1 MGINTL
7 MKILIV
13 EDDSSIRNVLSL
25 SLKAESYSVD
35 VAEDG
40 EQGSFMAR
48 TNEYDLIL
56 LDNVL
61 PKKQGGH
68 VCKDIRE
75 AGISTP
81 ILMLSVKSEV
91 LEKVDLLNTGVDD
104 YMTKPF
110 SYEELLARVRTLLR
124 RPKKLIERV
133 IKINDIVINKDKGT
147 VLVKDKPIYLT
158 RKEYTLLEYLMS
170 NKDMVLS
177 RGQIME
183 HVWDINSNPFSNTI
197 EAHVRSLRKKLNDK
211 NKTFI
216 KSIPGR
222 GYKVTNLPC

>member
-1 MGINTL
+1 
-7 MKILIV
+7 MKILII
-13 EDDSSIRNVLSL
+13 EDDSTIRNVLRL
-25 SLKAESYSVD
+25 GLEAETFSID
-35 VAEDG
+35 QAEDG

-68 VCKDIRE
+68 VCKEIRE
-75 AGISTP
+75 ANISTP

-110 SYEELLARVRTLLR
+110 SFEELLARIKTLLR
-124 RPKKLIERV
+124 RPQKLEEKV
-133 IKINDIVINKDKGT
+133 IRMKNIRLDRNKGIVLKNEKS
-147 VLVKDKPIYLT
+147 IYLT
-158 RKEYTLLEYLMS
+158 RKEFSLLEYLMQNRES
-170 NKDMVLS
+170 ILT

-183 HVWDINSNPFSNTI
+183 HVWDINANPFSNTI
-197 EAHVRSLRKKLNDK
+197 ESHILSLRKKLGDSR
-211 NKTFI
+211 KTLI
-216 KSIPGR
+216 QSIPGR
-222 GYKVTNLPC
+222 GYKITESIC

>member
-1 MGINTL
+1 

-13 EDDSSIRNVLSL
+13 EDDSSIRNVLRL
-25 SLKAESYSVD
+25 SLEAEAFSID
-35 VAEDG
+35 EAEDG

-48 TNEYDLIL
+48 TNDYDLIL

-75 AGISTP
+75 AGITVP

-110 SYEELLARVRTLLR
+110 SFTELLARIRTLMR
-124 RPKKLIERV
+124 RPKKLEEKVITIRGIE
-133 IKINDIVINKDKGT
+133 INRDRGT
-147 VLVKDKPIYLT
+147 VSKNKKPIYLT
-158 RKEYTLLEYLMS
+158 RKEFSLLEYLMK
-170 NKDMVLS
+170 NRDVILS

-183 HVWDINSNPFSNTI
+183 HVWDINANPFSNTI
-197 EAHVRSLRKKLNDK
+197 EAHIMSLRKKLRDR

-222 GYKVTNLPC
+222 GYKVSQSIC